1 MGDVDVGALILALE
15 SMGHRADAGAR
26 AAAEAMAKGDQ
37 EVTQAML
44 SLTSHP
50 SGTATPS
57 PPGSP
62 PSRVSGHLESTARA
76 RPAFPVG
83 ANRWEAHMAPDAV
96 YARIHE
102 FGGRTGRGH
111 RTRLPARPY
120 IRPSFEGFIAT
131 GKAEKLGREAFAR
144 EVGLT

>member
-1 MGDVDVGALILALE
+1 MSDVDVGSLILALE
-15 SMGHRADAGAR
+15 AMGDRGSDGAR
-26 AAAEAMAKGDQ
+26 AAAKAMAEGEQ
-37 EVTQAML
+37 EVMQAML

-50 SGTATPS
+50 SDTATPS

-62 PSRVSGHLESTARA
+62 PSRVSGALEGTARA
-76 RPAFPVG
+76 HEPFPVG
-83 ANRWEAHMAPDAV
+83 AAAWEAHTAATTP

-102 FGGRTGRGH
+102 FGGMTGRGH

-120 IRPSFEGFIAT
+120 VRPSFEGFVAT
-131 GKAEKLGREAFAR
+131 GKAERLGAEAFAR